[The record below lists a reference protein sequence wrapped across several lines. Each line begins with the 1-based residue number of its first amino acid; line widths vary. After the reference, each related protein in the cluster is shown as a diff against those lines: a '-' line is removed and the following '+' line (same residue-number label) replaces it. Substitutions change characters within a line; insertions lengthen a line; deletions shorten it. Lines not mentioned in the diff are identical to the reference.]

1 MRISVELVAS
11 LIDGDIIDSKSAV
24 GSPAFIHQFHF
35 LTRNVCAVALQLHL
49 AIIRSLL
56 YVHVCISSTHNVC
69 SVKLTQNSNRDEY
82 FPAGRRATSI
92 FLFFNIFQYFWKSS
106 RKLSNM
112 SSLKQKFN
120 HWKAV
125 PFSEP
130 PTLSIMRTLN

>member
-1 MRISVELVAS
+1 MQYFPIRRLVLRISVELVGKQNTNKYIFNLVSLTERIFFTFTAS

-92 FLFFNIFQYFWKSS
+92 FLFVNIFQYF
-106 RKLSNM
+106 
-112 SSLKQKFN
+112 
-120 HWKAV
+120 
-125 PFSEP
+125 
-130 PTLSIMRTLN
+130 